1 MMEIRA
7 PLKTL
12 FNLIAR
18 AQVSLPIAMKMEHAT
33 HRIFVK
39 VHKSR
44 EHLAMISIHALS
56 TM

>member
-1 MMEIRA
+1 MEIRA

-12 FNLIAR
+12 FSLIAR
-18 AQVSLPIAMKMEHAT
+18 AQASLPIAMKTERAT

-39 VHKSR
+39 VHKSL

-56 TM
+56 TT